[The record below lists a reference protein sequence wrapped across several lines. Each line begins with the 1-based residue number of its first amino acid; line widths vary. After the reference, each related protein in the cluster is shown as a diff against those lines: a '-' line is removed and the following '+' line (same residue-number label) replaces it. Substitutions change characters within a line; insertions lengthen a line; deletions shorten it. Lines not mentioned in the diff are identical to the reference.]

1 MSSWICEKK
10 MESFLKY
17 FFIIRFFMMYWNL
30 IIYIKY
36 LIKQFYKIPQSTD
49 LLLIWLV
56 FSIFMS
62 LGAFY
67 DIINTTI
74 YISFS
79 LIMLYVNFIYN
90 QL

>member
-1 MSSWICEKK
+1 
-10 MESFLKY
+10 
-17 FFIIRFFMMYWNL
+17 MMYWNL